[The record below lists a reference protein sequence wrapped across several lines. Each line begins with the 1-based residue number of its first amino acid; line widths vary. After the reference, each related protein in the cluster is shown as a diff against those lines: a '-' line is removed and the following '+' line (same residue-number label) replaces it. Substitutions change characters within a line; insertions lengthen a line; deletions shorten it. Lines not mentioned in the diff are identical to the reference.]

1 MVIGNRRTRTPVAC
15 HTALATAPA
24 EPVIPISP
32 TPLMPSAFTCGSCS
46 SIRMAS
52 SDGTS
57 AFTGMWYSARFAFMT
72 RPERGSSKQGRFI
85 EREGDT
91 PDHAA
96 VVLAAHEPRV
106 DDGAGRESADQTR
119 RPDLPQLR
127 VNLHLGEHGAVHVH
141 GVGLLRERISAGA
154 AASFDL
160 GEAGAGQDVGIALA
174 AALVVAAGQPAA
186 PCQHAGIV
194 GTKQRRAFISHG
206 QFRQLGDHVDSGAV
220 YRHAGGRGVGGAP
233 GNARIRQVGAA
244 GPELQL
250 VELKTE
256 AVRGDLCERS
266 PGALAHVLC
275 TKL

>member
-127 VNLHLGEHGAVHVH
+127 VNLHLGEHGAMRVH
-141 GVGLLRERISAGA
+141 GIGLLREWISAGA
-154 AASFDL
+154 AVSLDL
-160 GEAGAGQDVGIALA
+160 GKAGAAQDIGIALA
-174 AALVVAAGQPAA
+174 AALVVAPVDAPATR
-186 PCQHAGIV
+186 QHTGVV
-194 GTKQRRAFISHG
+194 GSEQRRALVAHR
-206 QFRQLGDHVDSGAV
+206 QFREFGDYVGAGAV
-220 YRHAGGRGVGGAP
+220 DRHTGSRGVRGAA
-233 GNARIRQVGAA
+233 GNARVRQVGAA
-244 GPELQL
+244 GAELQL
-250 VELKTE
+250 L
-256 AVRGDLCERS
+256 
-266 PGALAHVLC
+266 
-275 TKL
+275 